1 MSSVAA
7 RPLFLP
13 ASGLPWRR
21 RLGVVAAVLSL
32 LYVWA
37 LVTARPHRLD
47 GQALLVTASLALSLG
62 LFSLNHVGAQI
73 AARGLWWAQF
83 LFGMALCWVKPEGF
97 EGEALTVALG
107 GGGAL
112 LLAGSAGLRADAPTR
127 GAFAPVAFRRT
138 LLVSIALSV
147 AEVQALGIAS
157 SGLLG
162 ADDPLGVELGACA
175 LLIAAGLVGLYRLR
189 FWGVLLHWLGTALL
203 AAFAV
208 RALRAT
214 TADVEIVCVWG
225 AGVVVQLLLPL
236 PMLLAIV
243 RRTPVAPSPPSPLVP
258 RLFFGAVAALMLAS
272 AGSLVWARL

>member
-1 MSSVAA
+1 MSNVAA

-13 ASGLPWRR
+13 ASGLPWPR
-21 RLGVVAAVLSL
+21 RLGVVVAVGSL
-32 LYVWA
+32 LSVWA
-37 LVTARPHRLD
+37 RVTAAPHRLD
-47 GQALLVTASLALSLG
+47 WQALLVTASLALSLA
-62 LFSLNHVGAQI
+62 LFNLNHVGAQI

-83 LFGMALCWVKPEGF
+83 LFGLVLCWVKPDGF
-97 EGEALTVALG
+97 EREALAVVLG

-147 AEVQALGIAS
+147 AEVQALGVAS

-175 LLIAAGLVGLYRLR
+175 LLLAAGLIGLYRLR

-208 RALRAT
+208 RALRAAAE
-214 TADVEIVCVWG
+214 ADVVYVWG

-236 PMLLAIV
+236 PMLLAIA
-243 RRTPVAPSPPSPLVP
+243 RRTPVAPAAASPLAP